1 MEKAE
6 ISRLINSFDAIKA
19 YFNTTKLY
27 MPQIAKLVY
36 FIEEIVPLLNMIH
49 DGLNQSANMI
59 PTATEKLNKVTS
71 ATELASTKVMDI
83 VDIVINK
90 LNTMSTSADEIDK
103 ILDKGPD
110 VKSIKEKTTV
120 IHSEIGSCQDDLFLI
135 MNAFQFQDITTQQ
148 INSIASIIG
157 TVHKKL
163 AALLKGFDDGV
174 IELSA
179 GRIAAFDPNAEFN
192 FSRSAKAQLVADDYI
207 KMEKQ
212 GIDIEKKAAELES
225 SSSHNTDNND
235 GKNEENLS
243 NVDIND
249 DTILGED
256 GQPDINSI
264 MNQLNSKDA
273 KSKE

>member
-225 SSSHNTDNND
+225 SHSQKID
-235 GKNEENLS
+235 KNEEKIS
-243 NVDIND
+243 SVVFGD